1 MAPWLK
7 KVEMLRAGEETTKR
21 PRKAMAVRL
30 RMKVVL
36 RGVLRVMILSG
47 IFFFFWPVC
56 EATVCMFRDW
66 PLVALNPCPC

>member
-21 PRKAMAVRL
+21 PREAMAVRL

-36 RGVLRVMILSG
+36 RGVLRVIILSG
-47 IFFFFWPVC
+47 IFFIFCFGLFVRPQFACFGTGRW
-56 EATVCMFRDW
+56 W
-66 PLVALNPCPC
+66 L